1 MVEFP
6 IVLVMV
12 IVILMSSSCGP
23 KGPKG
28 PKSWLKG
35 LKIGSEGPPTKNPQR
50 SPRLLVSDIPWYI
63 LFGIF
68 IHSKVGSVGILEA
81 P

>member
-1 MVEFP
+1 MRLRLPWFEVNMVAVTITIVEFP

-12 IVILMSSSCGP
+12 IVILMSSSC
-23 KGPKG
+23 GPKG

-50 SPRLLVSDIPWYI
+50 SPRFLVSDI
-63 LFGIF
+63 
-68 IHSKVGSVGILEA
+68 A
-81 P
+81 